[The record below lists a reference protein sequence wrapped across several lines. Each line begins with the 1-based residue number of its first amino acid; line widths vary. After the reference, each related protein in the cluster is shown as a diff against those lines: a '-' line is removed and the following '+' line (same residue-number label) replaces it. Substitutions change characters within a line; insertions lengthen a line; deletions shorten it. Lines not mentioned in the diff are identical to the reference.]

1 MITITHADFLKLI
14 KLLEKEQQTGA
25 HLKLRINQTTLEI
38 ITMDK
43 SNKEMKVE
51 LSDKDYPFMPKIT
64 KTETF

>member
-1 MITITHADFLKLI
+1 MITITHADFQKLF

-25 HLKLRINQTTLEI
+25 HLTLRISQTTLEI

-43 SNKEMKVE
+43 TNKEMKVE